1 MVGIWTGN
9 PENRAIFP
17 FEVCTIQAGQFYKK
31 KVPSKFTDEVV
42 KFATKSPEDRL
53 ATITGGIGH
62 PSDPRSL
69 KAPVCHPMS
78 HERISF
84 LTTMIGPRICEF
96 SIYSAI
102 RHACIHVPSGN

>member
-9 PENRAIFP
+9 PENRAVFP
-17 FEVCTIQAGQFYKK
+17 FEVCTVQAGQFYKK

-42 KFATKSPEDRL
+42 KFATKSPKDRL

-69 KAPVCHPMS
+69 KAPVCHHSS
-78 HERISF
+78 HAKRF
-84 LTTMIGPRICEF
+84 RL
-96 SIYSAI
+96 
-102 RHACIHVPSGN
+102 